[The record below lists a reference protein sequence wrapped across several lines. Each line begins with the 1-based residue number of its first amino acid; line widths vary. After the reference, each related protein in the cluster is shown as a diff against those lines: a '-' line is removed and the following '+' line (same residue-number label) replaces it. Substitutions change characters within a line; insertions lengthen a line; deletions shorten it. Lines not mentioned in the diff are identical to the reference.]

1 MSQTRSSLGT
11 ESFRFDISLDTIT
24 RMRQVLKDHAAGAT
38 LTGLIAA
45 TILCSIAM
53 ENKDNKAPR
62 DVGVSELVDLR
73 PLLPSVDE
81 THEVNQAHGSV
92 TLMDSIDSCLVRSGD
107 TTLVDNLL
115 TKSVALTQ
123 QLQNRIQRGEAHRSA
138 MAATSGRFDEAGPPA
153 TVELSNLGVCQIPE
167 GAALYTAQRFDGYD
181 GVSCMVHSELKGWM
195 RWNAS
200 VGKGLDAML
209 VERIFH
215 RAVNLCHEIANVNS
229 LKYQA

>member
-53 ENKDNKAPR
+53 

-81 THEVNQAHGSV
+81 THEVKQAHGSV
-92 TLMDSIDSCLVRSGD
+92 TLMDSIDSCSVRSGD